1 MYIIKRIQSEV
12 IIGQKIK
19 HLNIVDFV
27 YFSET
32 SNNIYIFMER
42 CETYPINYLDLL
54 KISSKLEDQSHKI
67 MHCPSLG
74 ISSLLPA
81 FSMIK
86 TSLTGI
92 SKLRTY
98 FSGEIQ
104 LNLQTLDSPKS

>member
-42 CETYPINYLDLL
+42 CETYPIKLILDL
-54 KISSKLEDQSHKI
+54 
-67 MHCPSLG
+67 
-74 ISSLLPA
+74 
-81 FSMIK
+81 
-86 TSLTGI
+86 
-92 SKLRTY
+92 
-98 FSGEIQ
+98 
-104 LNLQTLDSPKS
+104 